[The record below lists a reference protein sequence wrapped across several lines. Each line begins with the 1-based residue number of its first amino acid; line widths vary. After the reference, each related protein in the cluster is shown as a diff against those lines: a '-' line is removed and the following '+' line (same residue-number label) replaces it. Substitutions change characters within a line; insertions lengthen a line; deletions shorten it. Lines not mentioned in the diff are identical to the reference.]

1 LETRLLETWVWA
13 SEIRVSATGFHR
25 GRDFRAI
32 RYVLP
37 DGRRR
42 GEVIQRGVTSDIVT
56 DISSELFTA
65 DPTLQE
71 AFSLGQIG
79 EVYLSPVI
87 SNGTSETLFL
97 YVPVRA
103 LTRTSVKSGAI
114 QLEMDPTSITRAVKE
129 ALDRA
134 SIERPGRAILLVNNV
149 NQIVARASGE
159 IDNEASILSFLLSNP
174 GSFNRQSLTGNTML
188 SAQLA
193 RKGRRV
199 GGRAEP
205 RGEVAPGGS
214 HRRDDARRRRAR
226 AARRTHG
233 DRERCPG

>member
-1 LETRLLETWVWA
+1 MSVNKMALHKQTIDSVIRRKIMRRIAAVATITFVVLLIAGVAAFESNGRTGLRESNEQTVLTLAQDVERALEIPVADVTNLAENPLITQYARLLSANPSA
-13 SEIRVSATGFHR
+13 SFTGDDLQLQTDVLRLFNDLILHR

-97 YVPVRA
+97 Y
-103 LTRTSVKSGAI
+103 
-114 QLEMDPTSITRAVKE
+114 E
-129 ALDRA
+129 
-134 SIERPGRAILLVNNV
+134 
-149 NQIVARASGE
+149 
-159 IDNEASILSFLLSNP
+159 
-174 GSFNRQSLTGNTML
+174 
-188 SAQLA
+188 
-193 RKGRRV
+193 
-199 GGRAEP
+199 
-205 RGEVAPGGS
+205 
-214 HRRDDARRRRAR
+214 
-226 AARRTHG
+226 
-233 DRERCPG
+233 